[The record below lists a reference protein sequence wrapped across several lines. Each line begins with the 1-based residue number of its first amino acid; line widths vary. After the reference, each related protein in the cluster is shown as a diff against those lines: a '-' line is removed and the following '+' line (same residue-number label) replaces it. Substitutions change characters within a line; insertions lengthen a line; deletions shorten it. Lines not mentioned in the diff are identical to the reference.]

1 MTEKNTKTQGLE
13 ANPKRQAHNQLRG
26 YVYQIWH
33 SVNAWL
39 DLTEGEILYLEGAE
53 DFDRVSD
60 DTATAVQVKDTQH
73 KITLRSQE
81 VINAINL
88 YWKLRANHPN
98 LTVKYR
104 FLTRSKI
111 GMEQGNPFGEGQPG
125 LQVWSRCSGDE
136 ETVTKISEFLQTEE
150 KISDEVKNFLE
161 QAEPQK
167 IYEQLIEPITWET
180 DSKPASFVQKSISD
194 KLVLHGDRHGISP
207 SYAKKVVNRLLT
219 EALRVATQKENRVL
233 TEVRF
238 LEIFEEQT
246 TQRVSNQ
253 YLQRLQMRATQTKRL
268 DTASA
273 KFPGGSSDRSIQS
286 HSSILNTIPPLYPDV
301 APRAELLTSIQ
312 TKLQSE
318 GIAVIHGG
326 AGRGKTTLAKLTAGA
341 ISGSWFW
348 LNFTDREPPQTDR
361 EPHQVVQLLHQ
372 LDIAVSNQ
380 SAQVNI
386 VFDDLNLQPQ
396 QLQKYEE
403 VLGVVVYR
411 VRERDAKLL
420 ITSQHKRPNNLI
432 RRLGVSPSVV
442 IHVPDFTIS
451 EIEQFAQ
458 QLGCPADDAESWA
471 KLTQLQTGGH
481 PRLVHA
487 RLARLRE
494 KDWKQDLIE
503 SILQTPQELVEER
516 EEARQLLMNLPEN
529 QREFLY
535 RLSLMPTE
543 FRRDYALNIGE
554 IPESI
559 THPGDIFSQLVGPWI
574 DPVSETY
581 YTISPLL
588 TNAAKQVW
596 SESEINQLHAQVA
609 TAILKTRDLT
619 TIEAQAVLFHSMLGQ
634 NEIGLIAVIQALIE
648 VPENNWKELSQ
659 EFSLW
664 MHVKTDPPEEL
675 FPGSALVNHLFRSLQ
690 YHIAVE
696 VKPEFAPKILEIWD
710 KETKPYEPHQSYLL
724 SRLMLATEVL
734 RYYQVLL
741 PAKQKVLRYYQV
753 LLPAKQIVG
762 YLKEIIDI
770 TDNNN
775 EVQEI
780 YYRNY
785 MAQFE
790 EQKTDKS
797 NYFSMLFSFIY
808 CSPRPI
814 YPPFLSDL
822 IDALDELPLKIRT
835 LLLADFEDDSI
846 DSRLLI
852 DGVWLSEANL
862 ENPDWK
868 RCLQVF
874 DKVIETAL
882 AWGYPHLA
890 AASARGKAIIH
901 DEYLQAPDTAHKVLQ
916 DIILKVGA
924 LPVIEEEQAVIYFNQ
939 KHYKEAL
946 SIYERILPEW
956 NPPSEQ
962 LNVGP
967 LEEYRRAAICAAQL
981 NDWEKA
987 ATFFEDGAKRTQKI
1001 ESTERY
1007 IGLYADAGF
1016 AQFKAGNMLDSIK
1029 LWHLALQKFEMLPQ
1043 DNTDV
1048 KYFTLKKRL
1057 AQTIRWMAE
1066 HEREN
1071 YSSELVEPP
1080 IGFCSDPET
1089 NEKVL
1094 TLSDF
1099 PMEYSWLYLAQIE
1112 YKFGHG
1118 TTVLEHALQSTD
1130 REAYPV
1136 LSYSLSLLEAQYD
1149 FRNKTFD
1156 NLPQRIHQ
1164 LANAYGS
1171 MQKHNQSGK
1180 GIREKGIYSISI
1192 ADLSNFASVENIIF
1206 ILVTALLVRLPTS
1219 IDTRGILTI
1228 WRTNSSEL
1236 PIKDNMIIALDL
1248 IESMLFGDKNNALT
1262 VMSTPESK
1270 YEKRLAAAL
1279 KIVHNIETKPENLFY
1294 AHTLIT
1300 TSLIGSPWE
1309 DFVVTDLAEL
1319 LSAQWLEK
1327 IKFRATLKTPM
1338 ITVPQIEQ
1346 ACKSSETGKKKIGQI
1361 LLAVHQAVSFKV
1373 PSETL
1378 QQFRSWIEWKS
1389 KQKQEPTTGKNPIA
1403 QRLIKAMEKPPHLT
1417 HEDVEAL
1424 RQSIEE
1430 GKIPIK
1436 FDSPFE
1442 PDEREKQ

>member
-1 MTEKNTKTQGLE
+1 MTKEKKKRQPLK
-13 ANPKRQAHNQLRG
+13 ADPKRQANDQLRG
-26 YVYQIWH
+26 YLYQIWH

-39 DLTEGEILYLEGAE
+39 DLTKDEILYLEGAE

-60 DTATAVQVKDTQH
+60 DTATAVQVKDTKH

-81 VINAINL
+81 VNDAINH
-88 YWKLRANHPN
+88 YWELQANHPD
-98 LTVKYR
+98 LTVKFR

-111 GMEQGNPFGEGQPG
+111 GVEQGNPFEKDQPG

-136 ETVTKISEFLQTEE
+136 AAITKISKFLRTEE
-150 KISDEVKNFLE
+150 KISDEVDDFLE

-180 DSKPASFVQKSISD
+180 GSKEASSVEESISD
-194 KLVLHGDRHGISP
+194 KLVHHGDLYNISP
-207 SYAKKVVNRLLT
+207 SDAKKVVDHLIK
-219 EALRVATQKENRVL
+219 EALMVATQKENREL
-233 TEVRF
+233 TKVRF
-238 LEIFEEQT
+238 LEIFEDNT
-246 TQRVSNQ
+246 RVSVPIQ
-253 YLQRLQMRATQTKRL
+253 DIRAQQPIDLTVVL
-268 DTASA
+268 DYI
-273 KFPGGSSDRSIQS
+273 KLDYIKEVLMGDSSDINISIQS
-286 HSSILNTIPPLYPDV
+286 KSLIQNTIPPLYPDV
-301 APRAELLTSIQ
+301 APRADKVASVHA
-312 TKLQSE
+312 KLQSE
-318 GIAVIHGG
+318 GIAVIQGG
-326 AGRGKTTLAKLTAGA
+326 AGRGKTTLAKLTANA

-348 LNFTDREPPQTDR
+348 LNFTNRKPP
-361 EPHQVVQLLHQ
+361 QVVQLLQQ
-372 LDIAVSNQ
+372 LLQQLAIAVSNQ
-380 SAQVNI
+380 SSQVNI
-386 VFDDLNLQPQ
+386 VLDDLNLQPQ
-396 QLQKYEE
+396 QLREYEE
-403 VLGVVVYR
+403 VLGIVVYR
-411 VRERDAKLL
+411 VLERGAKLL

-442 IHVPDFTIS
+442 IHVPDFTIP

-471 KLTQLQTGGH
+471 QLIQLHTSGH

-494 KDWKQDLIE
+494 KDWKLDINE
-503 SILQTPQELVEER
+503 NILQTPQEVVEER
-516 EEARQLLMNLPEN
+516 EEARQLLRDLPEN

-535 RLSLMPTE
+535 RLSLMSTE
-543 FRRDYALNIGE
+543 FRKDYALNIGE

-596 SESEINQLHAQVA
+596 SESEINQLHFQVA
-609 TAILKTRDLT
+609 NAILKTRDLT

-634 NEIGLIAVIQALIE
+634 NKIGLIAVIQALIE

-690 YHIAVE
+690 YRIAVE
-696 VKPEFAPKILEIWD
+696 VEPQFAPKILEIWD

-724 SRLMLATEVL
+724 SRLMLATEAL
-734 RYYQVLL
+734 RYN
-741 PAKQKVLRYYQV
+741 QV

-808 CSPRPI
+808 CTPRPI
-814 YPPFLSDL
+814 YAPFLSDL
-822 IDALDELPLKIRT
+822 IDALDELPPKIRT
-835 LLLADFEDDSI
+835 LLLADFEDDSV
-846 DSRLLI
+846 DSRLLL
-852 DGVWLSEANL
+852 DGVWWAEANL

-868 RCLQVF
+868 GCLQVF

-901 DEYLQAPDTAHKVLQ
+901 DEYLQAPDIAHKVLQ
-916 DIILKVGA
+916 DILSRLGP
-924 LPVIEEEQAVIYFNQ
+924 LPVIEEEQAMVYFRQ
-939 KHYKEAL
+939 KRYQEAFN
-946 SIYERILPEW
+946 IYERILPQW
-956 NPPSEQ
+956 NPLSEQ
-962 LNVGP
+962 LNVWP

-987 ATFFEDGAKRTQKI
+987 ATFFEDGGKRTQRI
-1001 ESTERY
+1001 ENTERY

-1016 AQFKAGNMLDSIK
+1016 AQFKAGNMLDSMK
-1029 LWHLALQKFEMLPQ
+1029 LLNLALQKFEMLPQ

-1057 AQTIRWMAE
+1057 ARTISWMEE

-1071 YSSELVEPP
+1071 YPSELEEPP
-1080 IGFCSDPET
+1080 AGFCSDPET
-1089 NEKVL
+1089 NKQIL
-1094 TLSDF
+1094 TLRDC
-1099 PMEYSWLYLAQIE
+1099 PVGYSWLNLAQIE
-1112 YKFGHG
+1112 YKFGLG
-1118 TTVLEHALQSTD
+1118 TTALEHALQITD
-1130 REAYPV
+1130 RDAYPV
-1136 LSYSLSLLEAQYD
+1136 LSYSLSLLETQYD

-1164 LANAYGS
+1164 LAEAYGS
-1171 MQKHNQSGK
+1171 MQKHYQSGK
-1180 GIREKGIYSISI
+1180 GIEEKGTYSISI
-1192 ADLSNFASVENIIF
+1192 ADLSSFASVEHIVGM
-1206 ILVTALLVRLPTS
+1206 LVAALLAQLPAG

-1236 PIKDNMIIALDL
+1236 PIKDNMVIALDL
-1248 IESMLFGDKNNALT
+1248 IESMLSGDLNNALT
-1262 VMSTPESK
+1262 IMNTQDARH
-1270 YEKRLAAAL
+1270 EKRLAAAL

-1300 TSLIGSPWE
+1300 TPLIASPWE

-1346 ACKSSETGKKKIGQI
+1346 ACSSSETGKKKIGQI
-1361 LLAVHQAVSFKV
+1361 LLAAHQAVSLEV
-1373 PSETL
+1373 PSKIL